1 MTLNCRGKIIDL
13 STPVVMGILNLTP
26 DSFFDGGKFTNEE
39 AVLQQVEKLLRDGA
53 TIIDVGGMSSK
64 PGAEVISVEEEL
76 KRLLKPVECILDK
89 FPEAIIS
96 IDTIHARVADECLQ
110 RGAHIINDIT
120 AGRFDA
126 DMIPTVAKYKVPY
139 VLMHMQ
145 GMPSDMQKNPVYEN
159 VTPELLD
166 FFAERIKV
174 CRSAGINDLIL
185 DVGFGFGKMSEHN
198 FTLLRNLKLFGTFNL
213 PVLAGVSRKGM
224 IYKTLGIKTEDALN
238 GTTVANTIA
247 LLNGANILR
256 VHDVKEAREAIT
268 LVTQLNHQPPSRKRD
283 ETKGGLQPIQ

>member
-39 AVLQQVEKLLRDGA
+39 VVLQQAEKLLLEGA
-53 TIIDVGGMSSK
+53 MIIDVGGMSSK
-64 PGAEVISVEEEL
+64 PGAEIISEEEEL
-76 KRLLKPVECILDK
+76 KRVLKTVERILEK
-89 FPEAIIS
+89 FPEAIVS

-110 RGAHIINDIT
+110 RGAHIINDIS
-120 AGRFDA
+120 AGRFDT
-126 DMIPTVAKYKVPY
+126 DMIATVAKYKVPF

-145 GMPSDMQKNPVYEN
+145 GMPSNMQKNPVYEN
-159 VTPELLD
+159 VTTQLLD

-185 DVGFGFGKMSEHN
+185 DVGFGFGKTTAHN

-224 IYKTLGIKTEDALN
+224 VYKTLGIKAEDALN
-238 GTTVANTIA
+238 GTSVLNTIA
-247 LLNGANILR
+247 LMNGAKILR
-256 VHDVKEAREAIT
+256 VHDAKEAREAIA
-268 LVTQLNHQPPSRKRD
+268 LVTQMKL
-283 ETKGGLQPIQ
+283 

>member
-1 MTLNCRGKIIDL
+1 MTLNCRGKIVDL

-26 DSFFDGGKFTNEE
+26 DSFCDGGRYYGDAGSRSGDPAETGILK
-39 AVLQQVEKLLRDGA
+39 QVEKLLREGA
-53 TIIDVGGMSSK
+53 LIIDIGGMSSK
-64 PGAEVISVEEEL
+64 PGAEIISEEEEL
-76 KRLLKPVECILDK
+76 KRVLKPVERILEK
-89 FPEAIIS
+89 FPEVIVS

-110 RGAHIINDIT
+110 RGAHIINDIS

-126 DMIPTVAKYKVPY
+126 DMISVVAKYKVPF

-145 GMPSDMQKNPVYEN
+145 GLPSDMQKNPVYEN
-159 VTPELLD
+159 VITELLD

-174 CRSAGINDLIL
+174 CRHAGINDLIL
-185 DVGFGFGKMSEHN
+185 DVGFGFGKTTEHN

-224 IYKTLGIKTEDALN
+224 IYKTIGIKVEDALN

-247 LLNGANILR
+247 LMNGANILR
-256 VHDVKEAREAIT
+256 VHDVKEAREAIA
-268 LVTQLNHQPPSRKRD
+268 LVMQLNPQTP
-283 ETKGGLQPIQ
+283 

>member
-26 DSFFDGGKFTNEE
+26 NSFFDGGKFTNEE
-39 AVLQQVEKLLRDGA
+39 SVLKQVEKLFREGA

-64 PGAEVISVEEEL
+64 PGAEIISEEEEL
-76 KRLLKPVECILDK
+76 KRVLKPVERILEK
-89 FPEAIIS
+89 FPETTVS

-110 RGAHIINDIT
+110 RGAHIINDIS

-126 DMIPTVAKYKVPY
+126 NMIAMVAKYRVPF

-145 GMPSDMQKNPVYEN
+145 GMPSDMQKNPSYEN
-159 VTPELLD
+159 VTTELLD

-174 CRSAGINDLIL
+174 CRDSGINDLIL
-185 DVGFGFGKMSEHN
+185 DVGFGFGKTTEHN
-198 FTLLRNLKLFGTFNL
+198 FTMLRNLKLFNTFNL

-224 IYKTLGIKTEDALN
+224 IYKTLGIKAEDALN
-238 GTTVANTIA
+238 GTTVLNTIA

-256 VHDVKEAREAIT
+256 VHDAKEAREAIE
-268 LVTQLNHQPPSRKRD
+268 LVWQLNPQTPFPQA
-283 ETKGGLQPIQ
+283 G

>member
-39 AVLQQVEKLLRDGA
+39 SVLKQVEKLLREGA

-64 PGAEVISVEEEL
+64 PGAEIISEEEEL
-76 KRLLKPVECILDK
+76 KRVLKTVESILEK
-89 FPEAIIS
+89 FPESIVS
-96 IDTIHARVADECLQ
+96 IDTIHARVADKCLQ
-110 RGAHIINDIT
+110 RGAHIINDIS

-126 DMIPTVAKYKVPY
+126 NMISVIAKHKVPY

-145 GMPSDMQKNPVYEN
+145 GMPSDMQQSPDYKN
-159 VTPELLD
+159 VTTELLD
-166 FFAERIKV
+166 FFAERINV
-174 CRSAGINDLIL
+174 CRNAGINDLIL
-185 DVGFGFGKMSEHN
+185 DVGFGFGKTTEHN

-213 PVLAGVSRKGM
+213 PVLAGFSRKGM
-224 IYKTLGIKTEDALN
+224 IYKTLGIKAEDALN

-247 LLNGANILR
+247 LMNGANILR
-256 VHDVKEAREAIT
+256 VHDAKEAREAIA
-268 LVTQLNHQPPSRKRD
+268 LVKQLKNAS
-283 ETKGGLQPIQ
+283 TGSA